1 MENNNLSVMQFQHVS
16 NGMYGSPAGQYGN
29 YNQGNLNEQS

>member
-1 MENNNLSVMQFQHVS
+1 MGADNLSAAQFQHTS

>member
-1 MENNNLSVMQFQHVS
+1 MGNSNLSAAQFQHAS
-16 NGMYGSPAGQYGN
+16 NGMYGSPAGEYGN